1 MLHSVEVGILSGVSD
16 IIKLKLRS
24 RVPSVLAIPSSGSAS
39 PLVSVLSISRCV
51 LVIHVEPQ
59 ALHGV
64 SIQDVSK
71 IEVVAKLRGVRE
83 VGAVVPALGPVHHQ
97 GVGSH
102 IAPAPALGAPVGRGK
117 AGGEVMQGEWSE
129 PEI

>member
-1 MLHSVEVGILSGVSD
+1 MFLTFVEAAV
-16 IIKLKLRS
+16 
-24 RVPSVLAIPSSGSAS
+24 
-39 PLVSVLSISRCV
+39 VSVILIIICVPLIEVSVVCVSISRCV

-71 IEVVAKLRGVRE
+71 IEVVAKLRGMGE
-83 VGAVVPALGPVHHQ
+83 VGTVVPALGPVHHQ